1 VAWRGCRCA
10 PYSATHGRPLMSGN
24 GFTLDLVV
32 DEEGR
37 VILDGVFI
45 CRLEA
50 PRTLFFH
57 DKDRRRSSVRGT
69 DQIQCDLVELLVAL
83 HEVGDSHD

>member
-1 VAWRGCRCA
+1 VAWQGCQCP
-10 PYSATHGRPLMSGN
+10 PYSATHGRPLMSD
-24 GFTLDLVV
+24 FTLDLVV

-37 VILDGVFI
+37 VLLDGVYI

-50 PRTLFFH
+50 PRTLYFH

-69 DQIQCDLVELLVAL
+69 DQIAVNLVELLVAL
-83 HEVGDSHD
+83 HEIGDFHD